1 MAKRRV
7 LSNNQILLILTIPIT
22 IGSVVTILSFLLTTG
37 LVGGLESDIRS
48 LSDQVNQQPALEDF
62 IAQLPVEETIDPVG
76 TNVTSKVVIGEPE
89 GFRSSDQD
97 LISAFL
103 DAIGIK
109 VTETFAIKSNVVLI
123 DSDFEEQIESSL
135 VKVQPLD
142 PREVLLSETP
152 EIDDLRFFINTDFS
166 RQISDNGLNHHK
178 FTGWDVVKDSGNFAG
193 VPIIVTTTTNCA
205 NIPNTGLCVQSIGSK
220 SDDDDT
226 ANNSVIYG
234 VSKKIDISDWTREGD
249 LTLAFD
255 WDCNPNF
262 RRSTTSLEVKIQGE
276 FFFKDSVT
284 TCNGL
289 EKYTKELSEVAGNS
303 NDLTVQIGVKVGNP
317 DKFRVDYKYNN
328 IQLLGN
334 SVIKR
339 IAQETIGLIDTFSI
353 IQNNEDKTV
362 LDLGIIQTELIGETL
377 FENEKV
383 LLTADFEARLNDKT
397 VSQHQ
402 LSANGVTQG
411 KQIPI
416 RIDGE
421 DKFFFKLDQQFFG
434 EDSFQKLT
442 FIINNMIVNVG
453 EGDELRTFEY
463 HTPFTAYLLEFH
475 VRPDEIV
482 AFNENDVAVSV
493 LKNDSNLITCGLSAG
508 DINPEILPPVVSIRA
523 NGFEFAVTNPEAG
536 KGAITDPITKEI
548 QKDAEF
554 CQTVPQLPRNTE
566 LTFRIGNEFFEVFSP
581 STQSNFFVKCTDLG
595 CSSNIGFSN

>member
-1 MAKRRV
+1 MVRKGI
-7 LSNNQILLILTIPIT
+7 SNNQIILILTIPIS
-22 IGSVVTILSFLLTTG
+22 IGSIVTIFSFLLTTG

-48 LSDQVNQQPALEDF
+48 LSDQVEQQPALEDF
-62 IAQLPVEETIDPVG
+62 LAELPVEEDPVG
-76 TNVTSKVVIGEPE
+76 TNATSNIVIEEPS
-89 GFRSSDQD
+89 GFSASDQD

-109 VTETFAIKSNVVLI
+109 VTETFGVRADVVLI
-123 DSDFEEQIESSL
+123 DSDFEEQFDSSL

-142 PREVLLSETP
+142 PREVILSETP
-152 EIDDLRFFINTDFS
+152 EIDDLRFFVNTDFS
-166 RQISDNGLNHHK
+166 RQISDDGLHHHK

-226 ANNSVIYG
+226 ANSSVIYG

-262 RRSTTSLEVKIQGE
+262 RRSTTSLEVKVQGE

-289 EKYTKELSEVAGNS
+289 EKYTKELSQIAGNS
-303 NDLTVQIGVKVGNP
+303 NDLTIQIGTKVGNP

-328 IQLLGN
+328 IQLVGN

-339 IAQETIGLIDTFSI
+339 IAQETIGLIDGLSI
-353 IQNNEDKTV
+353 IQNDADQTI
-362 LDLGIIQTELIGETL
+362 LDLGIIQTKL
-377 FENEKV
+377 FGQTIFDNEKV
-383 LLTADFEARLNDKT
+383 VLTGDFETRINDKT
-397 VSQHQ
+397 VTQHQ
-402 LSANGVTQG
+402 LSASGVTQG
-411 KQIPI
+411 KTIPI
-416 RIDGE
+416 RIDGQDE
-421 DKFFFKLDQQFFG
+421 FFFKLDQQFYE

-442 FIINNMIVNVG
+442 FIVNNLIVNVG
-453 EGDELRTFEY
+453 EGEELRTFEY
-463 HTPFTAYLLEFH
+463 HTPFTAYLLEFN

-482 AFNENDVAVSV
+482 AFNEKDVAISV
-493 LKNDSNLITCGLSAG
+493 LKNDSKLITCGLSAG
-508 DINPEILPPVVSIRA
+508 DINPEVLPPVVSIRA

-536 KGAITDPITKEI
+536 KGAITDPLTKEV
-548 QKDAEF
+548 QKDTEF
-554 CQTVPQLPRNTE
+554 CQTVPQLPRDTE
-566 LTFRIGNEFFEVFSP
+566 LTFNIGNEFFEVFSP
-581 STQSNFFVKCTDLG
+581 VTQKNFFVKCTTNG
-595 CSSNIGFSN
+595 CSSNIGFSQ